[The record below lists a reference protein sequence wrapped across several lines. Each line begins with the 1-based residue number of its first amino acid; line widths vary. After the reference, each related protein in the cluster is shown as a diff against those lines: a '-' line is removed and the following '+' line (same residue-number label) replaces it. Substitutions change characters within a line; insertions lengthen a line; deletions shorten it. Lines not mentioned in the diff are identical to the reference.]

1 MDIQVQQRI
10 YWSDLAESKLTRHS
24 LDHLLDGQIPYIRIA
39 NFASREECE
48 ALVTSA
54 VNEGFGPYR
63 GVEPVINR
71 IGNTVFEYNS
81 ISKHEYFEKNI
92 DLNRVQ
98 QRIFDS
104 SFNPLER
111 IIGLL
116 EQQAQRRAGVARNV
130 EGQPYYAGLVRR
142 IENGTL
148 LHVDFAPGEQP
159 GWEVAVVEEQLA
171 WNLYLRVSDPYSGR
185 THIFDRQW
193 QPADN
198 ALKEGIYGYN
208 ARVVA
213 GIEDASFAPAVGEVV
228 IFNTRNFHYVEPTA
242 GERVSF
248 TSAIGRLPSGDL
260 VLWS

>member
-104 SFNPLER
+104 SFNPW
-111 IIGLL
+111 
-116 EQQAQRRAGVARNV
+116 
-130 EGQPYYAGLVRR
+130 
-142 IENGTL
+142 NGSL
-148 LHVDFAPGEQP
+148 GCWSSRHSAAPGWP
-159 GWEVAVVEEQLA
+159 GTSRGSRTMPA
-171 WNLYLRVSDPYSGR
+171 WSG
-185 THIFDRQW
+185 
-193 QPADN
+193 A
-198 ALKEGIYGYN
+198 
-208 ARVVA
+208 
-213 GIEDASFAPAVGEVV
+213 
-228 IFNTRNFHYVEPTA
+228 
-242 GERVSF
+242 
-248 TSAIGRLPSGDL
+248 
-260 VLWS
+260 